1 MAMNVWLV
9 KFQTKRYSEYD
20 MKNPGWR
27 VWLVAVAFLFV
38 VAFTGLFAVRTV
50 RRAAYW
56 RHHQDEQ
63 IRPWMSVGYIAHS
76 HRVPTPVLREAL
88 GLPPKSN
95 GPDRRPIREIA
106 REQNRSVDEVI
117 AILEDAIAKARSPET
132 QPAILNRETPR
143 QSPSGQTQ
151 GPPQ

>member
-1 MAMNVWLV
+1 
-9 KFQTKRYSEYD
+9 

-27 VWLVAVAFLFV
+27 VWLVVVAFLLV

-63 IRPWMSVGYIAHS
+63 IRPWMSLGYIAHS
-76 HRVPTPVLREAL
+76 HRVPVPLLRQAL
-88 GLPPKSN
+88 GLPPKGN

-106 REQNRSVDEVI
+106 REQNRPVEEVI
-117 AILEDAIAKARSPET
+117 KTLEDAIATARPNEPP
-132 QPAILNRETPR
+132 PAVLDKDPTPP
-143 QSPSGQTQ
+143 SPSEPKR
-151 GPPQ
+151 GPSQ

>member
-1 MAMNVWLV
+1 
-9 KFQTKRYSEYD
+9 

-27 VWLVAVAFLFV
+27 VWLVVVAFLLL

-63 IRPWMSVGYIAHS
+63 IRPWMSLGYIAHS
-76 HRVPTPVLREAL
+76 HRVPPAVLRQAL
-88 GLPPKSN
+88 GLSPKGN

-106 REQNRSVDEVI
+106 REQKRSVEEVI
-117 AILEDAIAKARSPET
+117 KILEDAIATARPTEL
-132 QPAILNRETPR
+132 QPGILDKDPPAP
-143 QSPSGQTQ
+143 SPSAPKR
-151 GPPQ
+151 GPSR